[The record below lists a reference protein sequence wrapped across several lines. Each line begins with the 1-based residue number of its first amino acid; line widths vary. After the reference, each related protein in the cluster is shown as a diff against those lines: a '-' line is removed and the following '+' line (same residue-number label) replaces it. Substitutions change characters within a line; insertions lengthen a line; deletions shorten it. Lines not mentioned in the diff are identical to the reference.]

1 MPSDG
6 ILEKVVSMHESQG
19 GSDKLIKT
27 MQFFCGT
34 VASFFEA
41 KCVQEASAVSVA
53 SQLLA
58 RGAIF
63 LATPPAISAV
73 VSSRALC
80 LLQQR
85 WLSAGDSHVRHVVW
99 FRYGPT
105 DSRAIGFGQIAVGW
119 RACGTCALSAHPPA
133 KRGACRAWS
142 VRDHTFPNSRE
153 NIWPSAFGTNVAA
166 PSPHNMLHRER
177 RLTTPA
183 PLPRLLNRPN
193 AARLGSCLGTTPAAT
208 ARWCSWKT

>member
-1 MPSDG
+1 MASQRAASWW
-6 ILEKVVSMHESQG
+6 VVVDAPVELDWVGRAG
-19 GSDKLIKT
+19 GNDHTCFRCAPL
-27 MQFFCGT
+27 C
-34 VASFFEA
+34 ASA
-41 KCVQEASAVSVA
+41 AVLAVSVA

-73 VSSRALC
+73 VSWRALC

-142 VRDHTFPNSRE
+142 VGDHTFPNSRE
-153 NIWPSAFGTNVAA
+153 TSGPQPLGRM
-166 PSPHNMLHRER
+166 SPHPR
-177 RLTTPA
+177 RTTCCIAKEGLP
-183 PLPRLLNRPN
+183 PLPP
-193 AARLGSCLGTTPAAT
+193 CLVF
-208 ARWCSWKT
+208 